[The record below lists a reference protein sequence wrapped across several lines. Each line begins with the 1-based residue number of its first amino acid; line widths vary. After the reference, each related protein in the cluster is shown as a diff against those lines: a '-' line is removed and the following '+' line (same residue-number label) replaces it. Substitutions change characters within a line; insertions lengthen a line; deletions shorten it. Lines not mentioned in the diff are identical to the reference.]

1 MLRINLLPSY
11 IYEKKTKYAHVM
23 GALVLMFVVL
33 GGCILWA
40 LAAAGSKAAAQKRLD
55 TANQFQTQ
63 YTDIDT
69 QINDVKTQVAAIQAK
84 QDFISGSQTYNTAW
98 PVAID
103 AVAQDVP
110 PYILL
115 NSLSISPADHHVVTL
130 TGFGQH
136 EMDLA
141 RWWIALRNDTFK
153 FSNVYIT
160 LPEHPYPSTG
170 AQNAAGFGGFAGMG
184 MMGPGS
190 KGMGMMGPGGPG
202 NGMMGAPGMGRPGM
216 PGMGMMGPGGPGMG
230 MMGAGGFGSA
240 RNAGTATASEVH
252 GRKGYDF
259 TATLMLVDKL
269 APPTSAPTWT
279 GVPAPSTSGSG
290 TATGMGMMGPGM
302 GMMGP
307 GGMGP
312 GGPPMMGGPAA
323 PGAMPPAGGAGA
335 GD

>member
-11 IYEKKTKYAHVM
+11 IYEKKTKVAHIVA
-23 GALVLMFVVL
+23 ALLLMLVVL
-33 GGCILWA
+33 GGSLAWA
-40 LAAAGSKAAAQKRLD
+40 LAASGTKAAAQKRLD
-55 TANQFQTQ
+55 TANSFQSQ

-69 QINDVKTQVAAIQAK
+69 QITDVKTQVAAIQAK

-115 NSLSISPADHHVVTL
+115 NSLNISAADHHVVTL

-153 FSNVYIT
+153 FSNVFIT
-160 LPEHPYPSTG
+160 LPEHPYPAGGTQAGG
-170 AQNAAGFGGFAGMG
+170 AGGFGFGAG
-184 MMGPGS
+184 MMGGKRGGMMGGPPGMM
-190 KGMGMMGPGGPG
+190 GGAPGMMGPGG
-202 NGMMGAPGMGRPGM
+202 

-230 MMGAGGFGSA
+230 RGGFGNA
-240 RNAGTATASEVH
+240 RNTGTATASEVQ

-269 APPTSAPTWT
+269 APPTTAPAWT
-279 GVPAPSTSGSG
+279 GVPAPNTAGSS
-290 TATGMGMMGPGM
+290 ATGMGGMGMGMMGGPPGM
-302 GMMGP
+302 M
-307 GGMGP
+307 
-312 GGPPMMGGPAA
+312 GGPPMMGGPAGA
-323 PGAMPPAGGAGA
+323 PGAMPPAGGSGA

>member
-11 IYEKKTKYAHVM
+11 IYEKKTKYAHLV
-23 GALVLMFVVL
+23 GALLLMFVVL
-33 GGCILWA
+33 GGCIVWA
-40 LAAAGSKAAAQKRLD
+40 LAAAGTKAAAQKRLD

-69 QINDVKTQVAAIQAK
+69 QITDVKTQVAAIQAK

-115 NSLSISPADHHVVTL
+115 NSLNISPADHHVVTL

-160 LPEHPYPSTG
+160 LPEHPYPADGSQAG
-170 AQNAAGFGGFAGMG
+170 GGFGGFGGMG
-184 MMGPGS
+184 MGGPGG
-190 KGMGMMGPGGPG
+190 KRMGMMGPGGPG
-202 NGMMGAPGMGRPGM
+202 NGMMGAPGMSRPGM
-216 PGMGMMGPGGPGMG
+216 PGMSMMGPGGPGMG
-230 MMGAGGFGSA
+230 MMGPGMMGPGGFGNS
-240 RNAGTATASEVH
+240 RNAGTATPSEVH

-259 TATLMLVDKL
+259 TATLMLIDKL
-269 APPTSAPTWT
+269 APPAVAPAWT
-279 GVPAPSTSGSG
+279 GVPAPSTTGS
-290 TATGMGMMGPGM
+290 ASTGMGMMGPGM
-302 GMMGP
+302 SM
-307 GGMGP
+307 MGP
-312 GGPPMMGGPAA
+312 GGPPMMGGPSA